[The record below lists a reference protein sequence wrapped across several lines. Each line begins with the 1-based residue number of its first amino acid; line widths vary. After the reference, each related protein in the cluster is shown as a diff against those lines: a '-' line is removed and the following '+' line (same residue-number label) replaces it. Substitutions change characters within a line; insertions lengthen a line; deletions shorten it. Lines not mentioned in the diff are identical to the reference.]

1 MVRTLDF
8 IVKLVLLLTFA
19 YGLWLL
25 LGGSISSL
33 IQDLIRE
40 DSVLKKSRKGM
51 KRRNRLIKHLA
62 KILSVVSK
70 KDDTQ
75 APYLFLAGSILLFFF
90 SFFML
95 LKIQGVFKAFVTS
108 ILISVAPY
116 LILQARLHTIRISSS
131 YEGNTL
137 VTGIINN
144 YKQNNFNG
152 IEAVDKTACSDQ
164 IGFFSKNNLLR
175 LSLALKSYRSEQELD
190 EAIKTFVFAYNTEW
204 AILLGMN
211 IKIAAYDGT
220 NVCTSMEDILV
231 ELKSVGETIEANK
244 RYNNESFSMIKY
256 LLIPMYFF
264 TVYLSINA
272 FGFTFKRFIQYQ
284 FFTSIGLN
292 FAIITFTSIALC
304 FLVYSL
310 AKRPKYD
317 I

>member
-1 MVRTLDF
+1 MVRALDF
-8 IVKLVLLLTFA
+8 VVRLIFMLVFA
-19 YGLWLL
+19 YGLWLV
-25 LGGSISSL
+25 LGRSILSL
-33 IQDLIRE
+33 FQESL
-40 DSVLKKSRKGM
+40 RKDAALRGT
-51 KRRNRLIKHLA
+51 RRVKPKMRLFKHLA
-62 KILSVVSK
+62 KILSVVSR
-70 KDDTQ
+70 KDDPQ
-75 APYLFLAGSILLFFF
+75 APYLFLSVSIFIFI
-90 SFFML
+90 SSFML
-95 LKIQGVFKAFVTS
+95 LLRIQGVFKAFVTS
-108 ILISVAPY
+108 MLLSLAPY
-116 LILQARLHTIRISSS
+116 VILQARLRTIRIEGS

-144 YKQNNFNG
+144 YKQNCFNA
-152 IEAVDKTACSDQ
+152 IEAIDKTACSDQ

-175 LSLALKSYRSEQELD
+175 LSLALKSYRSEEELD

-204 AILLGMN
+204 AILLSMN

-264 TVYLSINA
+264 TVYLSISA
-272 FGFTFKRFIQYQ
+272 FGFTLEKFIRHQ
-284 FFTSIGLN
+284 FLTSLGLN
-292 FAIITFTSIALC
+292 SAIITFISIALC
-304 FLVYSL
+304 FLVYSM